1 MLPVIVV
8 QIRKGIC
15 RFILLILKLHPINY
29 YYYIIYNMLYYSIGE
44 LKISNHNLQI
54 KILILCL

>member
-1 MLPVIVV
+1 MLPVIVL

-15 RFILLILKLHPINY
+15 RFILLILKLQSNY
-29 YYYIIYNMLYYSIGE
+29 YYYIRCKMVYYSMSE

-54 KILILCL
+54 